1 MSDNQDPINSSDR
14 CSSSKLYVA
23 LFSPDQNLTSV
34 IVNLLSQECY
44 RLNLINQADQLLKLV
59 EEHIEQIDC
68 FVFVND
74 NAHKAL
80 LEQLRKTGILL
91 PTTIIDAESS
101 NPVEEEDLTTEP
113 NLNPQNAEVTLHLE
127 NIEQLDSYIKRSI
140 KKFLNLAPSCSLTDR
155 EQQINF
161 NFQNNS
167 QEFLVLQQ
175 RRLAQ
180 KLKERLGYLG
190 VYYKRDQQDFYRNA
204 TKSEQKEILQ
214 ELKTEYRYIILCY
227 FDEDPQINQLIDKF
241 VNQAF
246 FLDISVPQILEIH
259 MELMD
264 EFAQQLKLEGRSEEI
279 LLDYRLALI
288 DIIAHLCEM
297 YRRSIPRK
305 DVPLDLLFKI
315 D

>member
-1 MSDNQDPINSSDR
+1 MSDNQDSSSSRDR
-14 CSSSKLYVA
+14 CSASKLYIA

-34 IVNLLSQECY
+34 IVNLLSQKCY
-44 RLNLINQADQLLKLV
+44 RLNLINQADQLLQLV

-74 NAHKAL
+74 SSHKAL
-80 LEQLRKTGILL
+80 LEQLRRTGILL
-91 PTTIIDAESS
+91 PTTVIDAESS
-101 NPVEEEDLTTEP
+101 NPVEEEDLTTEV
-113 NLNPQNAEVTLHLE
+113 NLNLQNAEVTLHLE

-140 KKFLNLAPSCSLTDR
+140 EKFLNLAPSCSLTDR
-155 EQQINF
+155 EQQVNLK
-161 NFQNNS
+161 FQYNS
-167 QEFLVLQQ
+167 QDFLVLQQ

-190 VYYKRDQQDFYRNA
+190 VYYKRDPEDFYRNSPEA
-204 TKSEQKEILQ
+204 EQKQIIQ
-214 ELKTEYRYIILCY
+214 ELKLEYRQIILSY
-227 FDEDPQINQLIDKF
+227 FDEDPKINQLIDKF

-246 FLDISVPQILEIH
+246 FLDISVPKILEIH

-288 DIIAHLCEM
+288 DMIAHLCEM

-305 DVPLDLLFKI
+305 DVALDLLFKI

>member
-101 NPVEEEDLTTEP
+101 NPVGGEDLTTEP

-204 TKSEQKEILQ
+204 TESEQKEILQ

-227 FDEDPQINQLIDKF
+227 FDEDPQTNQLIDKF

-305 DVPLDLLFKI
+305 DVPLDLLFNI